1 MVYAWKDVFVFLGE
15 HEKGSADDEFGEN
28 WTLDFY
34 PTREDCECLKNK
46 GDYITLKGHESI
58 IDVTEL
64 GDDMV
69 TIPQFAIFPCCI
81 NGGNDPSNYKYMI
94 FKTSSQLL
102 KRRWIEKLTSCM
114 NHVKR
119 SRWTLESEPFG
130 QILMAHA
137 DYWGGGGGVERQGM
151 TGGVDPNF
159 LLINLHN
166 GNGFIGVKNP
176 WVWFCAEGGHGND
189 L

>member
-1 MVYAWKDVFVFLGE
+1 
-15 HEKGSADDEFGEN
+15 
-28 WTLDFY
+28 
-34 PTREDCECLKNK
+34 
-46 GDYITLKGHESI
+46 
-58 IDVTEL
+58 
-64 GDDMV
+64 
-69 TIPQFAIFPCCI
+69 
-81 NGGNDPSNYKYMI
+81 
-94 FKTSSQLL
+94 
-102 KRRWIEKLTSCM
+102 M

-189 L
+189 MKHTQIRSEEGAHPSWEQVVQVKAEGLGATNPNPNPNPNSGQG